1 MKKQEQINRLLELG
15 YSARK
20 INSLKYEKDRV
31 EMIIKL
37 ESKKS
42 K

>member
-1 MKKQEQINRLLELG
+1 MELG
-15 YSARK
+15 YPSGR
-20 INSLKYEKDRV
+20 ISQFLKYEKDRV